1 GNEWWQTTEM
11 RDPQSK
17 PRMMES
23 RTLLKGRD
31 FYRPNGIRAPINY
44 APPHLQDTQDKT
56 EAPAKIHRQT
66 HRVVTVCVC
75 VRERARERERQ
86 RVSERERERE
96 REREHRLE
104 CYFDETCKMSAAL
117 DRCGTEY
124 NSTQLALQTE
134 SLSACS
140 S

>member
-1 GNEWWQTTEM
+1 MMLVARARPEAGPSGNEWWQTTEM

-44 APPHLQDTQDKT
+44 APTHLQDTQDKT

-66 HRVVTVCVC
+66 HRVVLLRPCGSVYVFLRVLLFCLVCLAGGL
-75 VRERARERERQ
+75 VR
-86 RVSERERERE
+86 S
-96 REREHRLE
+96 
-104 CYFDETCKMSAAL
+104 
-117 DRCGTEY
+117 
-124 NSTQLALQTE
+124 
-134 SLSACS
+134 
-140 S
+140 